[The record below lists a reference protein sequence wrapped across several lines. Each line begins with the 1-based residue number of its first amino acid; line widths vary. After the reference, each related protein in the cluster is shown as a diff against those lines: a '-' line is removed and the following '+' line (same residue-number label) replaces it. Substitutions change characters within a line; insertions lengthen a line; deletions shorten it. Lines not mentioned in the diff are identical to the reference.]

1 MIRAAAYFVVCA
13 IVMTAALLLSR
24 PRVELVPIGE
34 EFSSGDALW
43 ADAIDR
49 HIYMVYTLN
58 DKTLPDTAEL
68 IGPYF
73 VWDIRGDSP
82 IDDEYDEN
90 TEIDIARLEAT
101 SAIYQV
107 VDGGEVIDAF
117 YIYQSEI
124 GTYYAGSA
132 HRYMTD
138 AREIT
143 GEFALINDMYI
154 DHIVISDR
162 GIYRDEMQFRHI
174 KGILPDENGNFVTLF
189 YESPFD
195 YLDIAR
201 HYGKRM
207 IAAAREKYP
216 LQRYALT
223 DVQALAETLV
233 FETEHAPH
241 SFAMDDP
248 AVKPVLRAAIIEE
261 AASRGDSYKDCRTIE
276 GPYPVYRYEFRDGI
290 HHITAAGAMYNYS
303 PGTDSEFYVDLVLDG
318 GELKPGDFSFVRAQ
332 DSAYLTRA
340 WEKYYL
346 YAQGQDEF
354 WFGIACGRNGIALY
368 NHEHNPL
375 VRTTCGILEN

>member
-1 MIRAAAYFVVCA
+1 MKRRVIRAAAYFVVCA

-24 PRVELVPIGE
+24 PRVELVPIGD
-34 EFSSGDALW
+34 EFSSGDLLW
-43 ADAIDR
+43 ADEVSSYIWRQRFLDEQR
-49 HIYMVYTLN
+49 I
-58 DKTLPDTAEL
+58 PETAEI

-73 VWDIRGDSP
+73 IWDVNGDSP
-82 IDDEYDEN
+82 TYGESSEYDE
-90 TEIDIARLEAT
+90 TSRVQLEAY
-101 SAIYQV
+101 SAVYQF
-107 VDGGEVIDAF
+107 VDDGEVIDAF
-117 YIYQSEI
+117 YIRKQDD
-124 GTYYAGSA
+124 GTYHAA
-132 HRYMTD
+132 QARRYMPD
-138 AREIT
+138 ARKIS
-143 GEFALINDMYI
+143 GEFALLSDLYI
-154 DHIVISDR
+154 DHIIISDS
-162 GIYRDEMQFRHI
+162 GIYRDMATYRYPKTF
-174 KGILPDENGNFVTLF
+174 GDVSTY
-189 YESPFD
+189 YEPVFD

-207 IAAAREKYP
+207 LAAAREKYP
-216 LQRYALT
+216 LQRYALA
-223 DVQALAETLV
+223 DLQALAETLV

-261 AASRGDSYKDCRTIE
+261 AASRGDSYKDWRTIE

-290 HHITAAGAMYNYS
+290 HYITAAGAMYHYS
-303 PGTDSEFYVDLVLDG
+303 SGTDDGFYVDLVLDG

-354 WFGIACGRNGIALY
+354 WFGIACGRNGIELY